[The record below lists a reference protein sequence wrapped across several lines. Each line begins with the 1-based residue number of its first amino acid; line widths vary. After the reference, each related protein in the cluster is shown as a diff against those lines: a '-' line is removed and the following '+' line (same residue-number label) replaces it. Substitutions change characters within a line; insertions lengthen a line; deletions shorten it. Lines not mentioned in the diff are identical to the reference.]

1 MKFFYEF
8 DTLQKYF
15 EPIVTALLPHAA
27 HCTAGMEEENP
38 ISTRGGRVCPHISA
52 PPPLIFR
59 PSAIH
64 VLHFCSFTYKFP
76 KILNFLN
83 QASIAHL
90 IRRRLLT
97 Q

>member
-52 PPPLIFR
+52 PPP
-59 PSAIH
+59 
-64 VLHFCSFTYKFP
+64 
-76 KILNFLN
+76 
-83 QASIAHL
+83 
-90 IRRRLLT
+90 
-97 Q
+97 